1 MVRLGYHY
9 TTANLDINN
18 LTAKYLVGVAGISNL
33 DSPNWYS
40 NGDGYGISMNSY
52 NGSASNQPSD
62 GDNANSVL
70 NICNTKHGTSGVYG
84 WQIAFENHNIL
95 VRKWSAGSKTGWYK
109 LWHSGNS
116 NISDALLKSGGT
128 MTGALNFANNTW
140 NKVGDDVYIG
150 DHNIAN
156 YLCIKAN
163 SGTTAGINFFNSSD
177 GDIGKLTSANGT
189 LQWKGTNVSL
199 NGHTHDFINSKGN
212 LNAQTGRT
220 QNLGNVYSYNT
231 VSGNTGG
238 PTTYTSI
245 IGFGRGA
252 AGTVEIAGGWTSGMG
267 LWYRALRDTTD
278 NWFGWVKVW
287 DTKNFN
293 PRDYAQLSR
302 LKKARIPG
310 EVVDLFVYKVG
321 SYYATSTDYTT
332 FKNQLFE
339 SNGRGKSSVTYQPSH
354 VSSTTYTVDLS
365 DFVLAYNAI
374 GVYTN
379 GMYTAGAGELESNRV
394 GHSVGA
400 NSKTITGYEMPKH
413 AHWFGHYRS
422 DNTNDRDVFGP
433 DGGQNHSTNGTT
445 SAGQGGNWRTGYSG
459 NGQSKDWRPKTLLVF
474 KMVYVPQ
481 SW

>member
-1 MVRLGYHY
+1 
-9 TTANLDINN
+9 
-18 LTAKYLVGVAGISNL
+18 
-33 DSPNWYS
+33 
-40 NGDGYGISMNSY
+40 MNSY
-52 NGSASNQPSD
+52 NGSASNQPSG

-95 VRKWSAGSKTGWYK
+95 VRKWSAGSKTGWYT

-252 AGTVEIAGGWTSGMG
+252 AGTVEIAGGWTSSMG
-267 LWYRALRDTTD
+267 LWYRALRDATD

-293 PRDYAQLSR
+293 PGDYAQLSR
-302 LKKARIPG
+302 LEKARVPG
-310 EVVDLFVYKVG
+310 EVIDFYVYRVG
-321 SYYATSTDYTT
+321 SYYATNTDYTT
-332 FKNQLFE
+332 FKNQLFD
-339 SNGRGKSSVTYQPSH
+339 SSGRGKSSVTYYATYSNQ
-354 VSSTTYTVDLS
+354 YTVDLS
-365 DFVLAYNAI
+365 DFVLCSGNMSGYSNGAY
-374 GVYTN
+374 
-379 GMYTAGAGELESNRV
+379 MAGAGELETNRV
-394 GHSVGA
+394 GQSVGA
-400 NSKTITGYEMPKH
+400 NSKTISGLEMPKH

-422 DNTNDRDVFGP
+422 DNANDRDVFGP
-433 DGGQNHSTNGTT
+433 DGQQNWSTNGTS

-459 NGQSKDWRPKTLLVF
+459 SGQSKDWRPKTVFVF
-474 KMVYVPQ
+474 KMIYAPKT
-481 SW
+481 W